1 MNSSNNPVLGTQ
13 VAGTERSRPAAGRG
27 RGVPVPG
34 TGPGRDGGRLSL
46 ARFATEH
53 AVRRQ
58 RRVWSGRV
66 ASWDQHGS
74 AGLGKVTGAI
84 LARADVRPDAQVVD
98 LGCGTGQISLPLAGR
113 GAQVLAVDVSP
124 AMISR
129 LRSEAARLGVTR
141 LDALAMPIE
150 QVVLP
155 PESVDLVVSSY
166 ALHHLRDADKARLV
180 TAVYGWLRP
189 GGRLVIADMMFG
201 RGASGRDRAIIRSK
215 VAALARKGPGGWWR
229 IAKNA
234 ARYLLRVQER
244 PISMEAWTVLLER
257 SGFAGVTAGT
267 IVAEAGIV
275 AGSRPDG

>member
-1 MNSSNNPVLGTQ
+1 MNLSNIPMSSIAV
-13 VAGTERSRPAAGRG
+13 SDAAPGGGDGRHA
-27 RGVPVPG
+27 
-34 TGPGRDGGRLSL
+34 L

-74 AGLGKVTGAI
+74 AGLTKVTAAI
-84 LARADVRPDAQVVD
+84 LEVAGITPETRVVD

-124 AMISR
+124 AMIGR
-129 LRSEAARLGVTR
+129 LKSEAGRLGVRT
-141 LDALAMPIE
+141 LDGLAMPIE
-150 QVVLP
+150 EVVLP

-180 TAVYGWLRP
+180 TAAYGWLRP

-201 RGASGRDRAIIRSK
+201 RGVSGRDRAIIRSK

-244 PISMEAWTVLLER
+244 PVSMETWTVLLER
-257 SGFAGVTAGT
+257 SGFAGITASP

-275 AGSRPDG
+275 AGHRPDA